1 MSDPVLVG
9 PTNLAAVRPEYVADL
24 IKDLQAAGFDARLA
38 HDNNMGAGP
47 EIVETVAVWVAESA
61 GDAAIGVAVTLGIQ
75 WMGRRFR
82 QSPKNKKAV
91 YIYSYEED
99 TGQIT
104 TIVEMNSPDE
114 EPIIR
119 EPHEFEGYT
128 QTRPPERIVRPWWKF
143 WQ

>member
-47 EIVETVAVWVAESA
+47 EIVEIVAVWVSA
-61 GDAAIGVAVTLGIQ
+61 RAGEAAIGVVVTLGIQ
-75 WMGRRFR
+75 WMRRRFR

-91 YIYSYEED
+91 YIYSY
-99 TGQIT
+99 
-104 TIVEMNSPDE
+104 E

-128 QTRPPERIVRPWWKF
+128 QTRPPERTVRPWWKF